1 MAEATTPGLSAA
13 QQPARQAGVQQP
25 AWQAGVALSVRR
37 LRVRYGDLEAVH
49 GVDLDVGAGQLVALL
64 GPNGAGKTST
74 LLAILGLQAADGEV
88 VLEGSDVSALAAWE
102 RAARGLAWV
111 PEGRRLLAAMTV
123 EENLR
128 AGAYRELDRWG
139 RLSSRSRERL
149 ERVLELFPVLAE
161 RRRQLAGTLSG
172 GEQQM
177 VALGRALMSD
187 PRVLLVDE
195 ATTGLMPRAVE
206 KVLES
211 LETLKGLGVAILLV
225 EQNVDQA
232 LEIADHAYVM
242 ESGQVV
248 LAGPARQLAG
258 DPRVASAYFG
268 RLRRA

>member
-1 MAEATTPGLSAA
+1 MMAES
-13 QQPARQAGVQQP
+13 PARGFPGTTQGAGG
-25 AWQAGVALSVRR
+25 GVPALSVRR

-74 LLAILGLQAADGEV
+74 LLAIVGLQEAEGEV
-88 VLEGSDVSALAAWE
+88 RLKGEDISALESWE
-102 RAARGLAWV
+102 RSARGLGWV
-111 PEGRRLLAAMTV
+111 PEGRRLLASMTV

-128 AGAYRELDRWG
+128 VGAYRELDRWG
-139 RLSSRSRERL
+139 RLSARASQRL
-149 ERVLELFPVLAE
+149 QWVFEMFPVLAE

-187 PRVLLVDE
+187 PGVLLVDE
-195 ATTGLMPRAVE
+195 ATTGLMPRAAE

-211 LETLKGLGVAILLV
+211 LERLKGSGVAILLV
-225 EQNVDQA
+225 EQNVDRA
-232 LEIADHAYVM
+232 LEIADHACVM

-258 DPRVASAYFG
+258 DHRVASAYFG
-268 RLRRA
+268 RLGRE